1 MEENVLTLDKWTIVR
16 RNVAGALFIACMI
29 CFAVVS
35 VDVVDFIIKSVANVE
50 ASTMYAMDYFVG
62 VGSNVLM
69 AVAWGLLAT
78 LATNKATRT
87 ASWVTCAILLGSAV
101 FDFILG
107 LQGVEGK
114 KLEEIHIWITLSGWY
129 SFISNLVYLYL
140 MSLIFTNNTIDRKRT
155 SWMMLIPFSCLSFF
169 LSITA
174 NILAIALPKGL
185 EPELVWSFTSPYGV
199 RIFEAIFSCLLI
211 VAYWQLTHN
220 EAFTGIYDENKECS
234 YSSKN
239 RYFWAPLATMLFAGV
254 VFYLIAAN
262 ANSILNFITT

>member
-1 MEENVLTLDKWTIVR
+1 MEENALILDKWTIAR
-16 RNVAGALFIACMI
+16 RNVAGALFIACMV

-35 VDVVDFIIKSVANVE
+35 LGIVELIIKSVTNVE
-50 ASTMYAMDYFVG
+50 STTLYAIGYFVG
-62 VGSNVLM
+62 VGSDVLM

-78 LATNKATRT
+78 LAANKATRT
-87 ASWVTCAILLGSAV
+87 AAWIICGTLVGSAI

-107 LQGVEGK
+107 WQGMEGK
-114 KLEEIHIWITLSGWY
+114 KLEEMYVWITLSGWY
-129 SFISNLVYLYL
+129 GFISNLVYLYL
-140 MSLIFTNNTIDRKRT
+140 MSLIFTNNTIDRKQT

-174 NILAIALPKGL
+174 NILAIALPDGL
-185 EPELVWSFTSPYGV
+185 GPELTRSFASPYIA
-199 RIFEAIFSCLLI
+199 RIFEAIFSFLLI
-211 VAYWQLTHN
+211 VAYWQLTHSK
-220 EAFTGIYDENKECS
+220 AFTGKYDGNKECS